1 MSSPEVKITVEITSW
16 LRLPRCR
23 SVVFQRMRINW
34 RIPLLTVTGPWSC
47 SSSLICGYNP
57 VFCLPF
63 ENVDGSGGLGGGL
76 VFIKQWVKKKC
87 CKISVK
93 YDARR
98 ETNIWK
104 GEQYVT
110 SKNKGFGSAMTHGEY
125 SQQHVLCVT
134 LFREVTA
141 MADRHAV
148 VFGLL
153 VINCRWPAY
162 STTKIIVPLTPYL
175 AAKSLHPDS
184 TLSGMQHSKTGTCW
198 KHMFFWL
205 PVHFCCMYLQ
215 MLWLFHSRL

>member
-1 MSSPEVKITVEITSW
+1 MSQKSETPPPHHQQLCYMLYFSYACSRIVIRMCTCYNIKYRKFRNINVKSWRKITVEITSW

-47 SSSLICGYNP
+47 ASSLICGYNP

-63 ENVDGSGGLGGGL
+63 ENVDGRGGLGGGL
-76 VFIKQWVKKKC
+76 VFIKQWVNKKC

-125 SQQHVLCVT
+125 SQQHVLWTHWVLLYSGRWQLWLIAMQCF
-134 LFREVTA
+134 LACLSLTA
-141 MADRHAV
+141 GDQ
-148 VFGLL
+148 
-153 VINCRWPAY
+153 P
-162 STTKIIVPLTPYL
+162 TPQQ
-175 AAKSLHPDS
+175 KSLSPSH
-184 TLSGMQHSKTGTCW
+184 LI
-198 KHMFFWL
+198 
-205 PVHFCCMYLQ
+205 
-215 MLWLFHSRL
+215 

>member
-63 ENVDGSGGLGGGL
+63 ENVDGRGGLGGGL

-93 YDARR
+93 CDARR

-125 SQQHVLCVT
+125 SQQHVLWTHWVSLYSGRWQLWLIAMQWFLAC
-134 LFREVTA
+134 LSLTA
-141 MADRHAV
+141 GDQ
-148 VFGLL
+148 
-153 VINCRWPAY
+153 P
-162 STTKIIVPLTPYL
+162 TPQQ
-175 AAKSLHPDS
+175 KSLSPSH
-184 TLSGMQHSKTGTCW
+184 LI
-198 KHMFFWL
+198 
-205 PVHFCCMYLQ
+205 
-215 MLWLFHSRL
+215 